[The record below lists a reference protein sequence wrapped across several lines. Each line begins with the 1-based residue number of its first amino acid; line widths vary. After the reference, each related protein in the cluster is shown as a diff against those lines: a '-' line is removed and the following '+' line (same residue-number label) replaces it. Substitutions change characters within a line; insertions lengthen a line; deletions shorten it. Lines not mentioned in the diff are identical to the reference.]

1 MSWNNTEDKYGLI
14 SISFHWIMF
23 LLIVSVYACIELRE
37 LYPKGSDPRNAL
49 KTWHFMLGLS
59 VFVLVWLRL
68 IARSLQLTPTSHDN
82 MKEWQ
87 HFLARAMH
95 YLLYIFMVS
104 MPIMGW
110 LILSAEGK
118 IIPFYGLS
126 LPSLIV
132 ENHDLAEL
140 IEEVH
145 EIVGTIGYVLIAIH
159 TLAALFHHYI
169 LKDTTIIKM
178 LPDIN
183 MSNKR

>member
-1 MSWNNTEDKYGLI
+1 MNWKNIEDKYGFL
-14 SISFHWIMF
+14 SICFHWGMF

-68 IARSLQLTPTSHDN
+68 IARSLQLTPRFQN
-82 MKEWQ
+82 MASWQ
-87 HFLARAMH
+87 SFLAKVMH
-95 YLLYIFMVS
+95 YLLYIFMVC

-110 LILSAEGK
+110 IILSAEGK
-118 IIPFYGLS
+118 TIPFYGLA
-126 LPSLIV
+126 LPPLV
-132 ENHDLAEL
+132 AENHDLAEL

-159 TLAALFHHYI
+159 TIAALFHHYI
-169 LKDTTIIKM
+169 LKDNTLIRM
-178 LPDIN
+178 LP
-183 MSNKR
+183 NKKILGEN